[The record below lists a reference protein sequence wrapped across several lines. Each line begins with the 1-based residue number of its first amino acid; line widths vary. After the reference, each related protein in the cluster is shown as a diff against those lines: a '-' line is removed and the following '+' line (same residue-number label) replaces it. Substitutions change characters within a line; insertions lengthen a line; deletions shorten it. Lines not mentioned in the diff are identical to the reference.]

1 MSRRYGE
8 GLALDHMS
16 LDVEP
21 GEVVCLL
28 GPSGCGKT
36 TLLRIAAGV
45 ERPTGGRVLIDNQEV
60 AGPDRFVPP
69 EKRGV
74 GLMFQDFALF
84 PHLSIIDNVAFGLK
98 SLTRG
103 EAKAEAFAALERVG
117 LGHYAAEYP
126 HILSGGEQQRV
137 ALARAIAPRPS
148 VLLMDEP
155 FSGLDPR
162 LRESMREETLA
173 ILHETRA
180 TSIVV
185 THDPEEAMRMG
196 DRVALM
202 RKGRLVQIG
211 KALDLYRAP
220 KDILAARTFSD
231 LNELAAR
238 IEQGSA
244 STPLGRFFAGG
255 IADGK
260 DAIVCIRQRG
270 VRLLTAGQGVP
281 GRVLDTRFLG
291 DVGLVE
297 VAVQGLDAPILARVR
312 ESDVPRRRR
321 RNRRRGGIRRRAG
334 VRGGERRSK
343 PVALGFRGVLERGGL
358 CCHSAPELERGEGAR
373 RWRSLMGLSW
383 SHILIVLV
391 LFVLLFG
398 RGKISELMGDVAQG
412 IKSFKKGMAEDE
424 EPAEAAPADA
434 KVIEHKQAPPELRGT
449 KTASRAKTPR
459 KQKSG

>member
-1 MSRRYGE
+1 VGRGKAAVTFAARLTFEDVSRRYGE
-8 GLALDHMS
+8 NLALDHVS
-16 LDVEP
+16 LDIAP
-21 GEVVCLL
+21 GEILCLL

-45 ERPTGGRVLIDNQEV
+45 ERPSGGRVLIDGQEV

-84 PHLSIIDNVAFGLK
+84 PHLSVLDNVAFGLNF
-98 SLTRG
+98 LTRS
-103 EAKAEAFAALERVG
+103 EAKAEALAALDRVG
-117 LGHYAAEYP
+117 LAHYAAEYP

-137 ALARAIAPRPS
+137 ALARAIAPRPG

-185 THDPEEAMRMG
+185 THDAEEAMRMG

-202 RKGRLVQIG
+202 RKGRIVQSG

-231 LNELAAR
+231 LNELPAR
-238 IEQGSA
+238 VEKGSA
-244 STPLGRFFAGG
+244 ATALGRFFAGG
-255 IADGK
+255 IPDGK
-260 DAIVCIRQRG
+260 EAIVCVRQSG
-270 VRLLTAGQGVP
+270 VRLLPTGEGVP
-281 GRVLDTRFLG
+281 GRVLDRRFLG

-312 ESDVPRRRR
+312 ESDVP
-321 RNRRRGGIRRRAG
+321 GQGSEVGVAVDAG
-334 VRGGERRSK
+334 
-343 PVALGFRGVLERGGL
+343 A
-358 CCHSAPELERGEGAR
+358 
-373 RWRSLMGLSW
+373 
-383 SHILIVLV
+383 VLV
-391 LFVLLFG
+391 F
-398 RGKISELMGDVAQG
+398 E
-412 IKSFKKGMAEDE
+412 AENG
-424 EPAEAAPADA
+424 ALT
-434 KVIEHKQAPPELRGT
+434 QA
-449 KTASRAKTPR
+449 
-459 KQKSG
+459 